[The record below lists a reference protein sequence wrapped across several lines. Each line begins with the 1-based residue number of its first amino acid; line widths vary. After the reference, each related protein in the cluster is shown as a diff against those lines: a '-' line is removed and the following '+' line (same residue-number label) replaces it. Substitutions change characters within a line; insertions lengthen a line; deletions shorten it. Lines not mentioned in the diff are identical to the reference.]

1 MQQQPSA
8 IVPVGEQQVNLNW
21 RYYENKYPKE
31 GDLVVVEVTE
41 TEENASY
48 VKLLEYNGIKGM
60 ITPNEMTRMIRGGVQ
75 KALKV
80 R

>member
-1 MQQQPSA
+1 M
-8 IVPVGEQQVNLNW
+8 
-21 RYYENKYPKE
+21 
-31 GDLVVVEVTE
+31 EVTE

-60 ITPNEMTRMIRGGVQ
+60 ITPNEMSRVIRGGVQ